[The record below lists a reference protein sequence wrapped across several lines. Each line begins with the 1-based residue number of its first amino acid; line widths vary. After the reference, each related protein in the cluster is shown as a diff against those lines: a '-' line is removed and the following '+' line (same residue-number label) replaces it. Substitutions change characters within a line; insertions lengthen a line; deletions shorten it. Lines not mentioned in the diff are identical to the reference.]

1 MEMIPM
7 NVLNKLTRHTE
18 NSERSL
24 QNTHVNNVKWL
35 SFPYIIWMS
44 GFILVPLVLIIFY
57 GLTNKE
63 NGFTF
68 DNITLISDPINRQAL
83 FLALKLSLFSTAIC
97 LLLAYPLAIIL
108 NKTKMKSNS
117 FIVLILILP
126 MWMNFLLRTIA
137 WQNILE
143 KKGVINNIL
152 AFFHLPALNIINTPT
167 AIILGMVY
175 NFLPFMVLPI
185 YNVLIKIDKD
195 VVNAARDLGANNRQ
209 TFMKIIFPLSLPGV
223 ISGITMVFVPSLTTF
238 VISTI
243 LGGSKIILIGNVIEQ
258 QFRLGNWHTGSGLS
272 LVLMIFILFS
282 MAILSKY
289 DKESEGSN
297 LW

>member
-1 MEMIPM
+1 M
-7 NVLNKLTRHTE
+7 
-18 NSERSL
+18 
-24 QNTHVNNVKWL
+24 QVNNRIKHLSEKISENGLQLPRVNSVKWL
-35 SFPYIIWMS
+35 SFPYLLWMA
-44 GFILVPLVLIIFY
+44 GFIIIPLIMILFY
-57 GLTNKE
+57 GLTGKE
-63 NGFTF
+63 SGFSL
-68 DNITLISDPINRQAL
+68 DNVSLITNPINQKAL
-83 FLALKLSLFSTAIC
+83 FLALELSVISTIIC

-108 NKTKMKSNS
+108 NNAKMKSNS
-117 FIVLILILP
+117 FIVLIIILP
-126 MWMNFLLRTIA
+126 MWMNFLLRTLA

-143 KKGVINNIL
+143 KTGVLNSIL
-152 AFFHLPALNIINTPT
+152 EFLHLPTINIINTPA

-185 YNVLIKIDKD
+185 YNVLIKIDQD
-195 VVNAARDLGANNRQ
+195 VVNAARDLGANGEQ
-209 TFMKIIFPLSLPGV
+209 TFRKIIFPLSLPGV
-223 ISGITMVFVPSLTTF
+223 VSGITMVFVPSLTTF

-243 LGGSKIILIGNVIEQ
+243 LGGSKIVLIGNVIEQ

-272 LVLMIFILFS
+272 LVLMIFILLS

>member
-1 MEMIPM
+1 MTVKNRLIRSFEKFTGNGLQHPHTG
-7 NVLNKLTRHTE
+7 KL
-18 NSERSL
+18 
-24 QNTHVNNVKWL
+24 KWL
-35 SFPYIIWMS
+35 SFPYLLWMA
-44 GFILVPLVLIIFY
+44 GFIIIPLIMIVFY
-57 GLTNKE
+57 GLTNKD
-63 NGFTF
+63 GGLTF
-68 DNITLISDPINRQAL
+68 QNIALISNPVNRKAL
-83 FLALKLSLFSTAIC
+83 FLALELSIISTIIC

-108 NKTKMKSNS
+108 NNTKMKSNS
-117 FIVLILILP
+117 FIVLIIILP

-143 KKGVINNIL
+143 RTGILNNIL
-152 AFFHLPALNIINTPT
+152 NFFHLPSLNIINTPA

-185 YNVLIKIDKD
+185 YNVLIKIDTD
-195 VVNAARDLGANNRQ
+195 VINAARDLGANGRQ
-209 TFMKIIFPLSLPGV
+209 TFRKIIFPLTLPGV
-223 ISGITMVFVPSLTTF
+223 LSGITMVFVPSLTTF

-243 LGGSKIILIGNVIEQ
+243 LGGSKIVLIGNVIEQ
-258 QFRLGNWHTGSGLS
+258 QFRLGNWNTGSGLS
-272 LVLMIFILFS
+272 LVLMIFILLS